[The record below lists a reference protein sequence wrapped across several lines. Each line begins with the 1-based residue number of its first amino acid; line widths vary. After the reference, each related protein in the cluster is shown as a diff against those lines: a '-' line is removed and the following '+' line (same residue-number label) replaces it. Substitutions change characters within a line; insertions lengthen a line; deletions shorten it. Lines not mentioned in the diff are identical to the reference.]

1 MAHIIPVE
9 QAAAKLSALIHS
21 LGVDEEIVLTENNLP
36 VASLRPRTGNRGRR
50 AGNCKG
56 LLTLKREDDGH
67 LRDFGEYIA

>member
-1 MAHIIPVE
+1 MTHIIPVE

-21 LGVDEEIVLTENNLP
+21 LGSDEEIVLTENNSP
-36 VASLRPRTGNRGRR
+36 VASLRPRTGNRVRR

-56 LLTLKREDDGH
+56 LLKLNREDDEH